1 MARPLPTDHEP
12 AWSKYIAAQRGGI
25 AEYRTIDGSR
35 CDVLTEEFA
44 AEVEWVKK
52 WKESIG
58 QALLYGLL
66 TGRKPK
72 VILLLRGHSHEQLYL
87 DRCRMV
93 CLQVGITL
101 ETLLTT
107 ERDNQSVTLKIFKA
121 A

>member
-1 MARPLPTDHEP
+1 MNRPRPNDHEP
-12 AWSKYIAAQRGGI
+12 AWSKYIAAQCGGI

-35 CDVLTEEFA
+35 CDVLTEGFA

-66 TGRKPK
+66 TARKPK
-72 VILLLRGHSHEQLYL
+72 VILLLRGHDHEQLYL
-87 DRCRMV
+87 DRCRIV
-93 CLQVGITL
+93 CQRAGIEL

-107 ERDNQSVTLKIFKA
+107 ERENQSVTLKIFTA